1 MTGLDSYISL
11 LSTLESTGLILN
23 SKQQLYYAKDKA
35 RARMTLILIAMTI
48 LGSLGAIFIGKI
60 EQKAGKRHSDDI
72 LREHAQYSQAH
83 RDQIRHSRD

>member
-1 MTGLDSYISL
+1 
-11 LSTLESTGLILN
+11 
-23 SKQQLYYAKDKA
+23 
-35 RARMTLILIAMTI
+35 MTLILIAMTI